1 MRKETALRRIRFFVL
16 VLGLSLL
23 YIVVFAR
30 SAEEELLVR
39 PLWSLNVRDAS
50 IATGVEERVPFRLG
64 SLIGYFGPDGRLAFR
79 EEVIHDAALFEDRF
93 VNYSS
98 VSETAV
104 LRDSD
109 GRVLLSVSDPGYPL
123 AIGDRLYVLH
133 PDGAGISEWGLDG
146 EALWSRK
153 LPSLIT
159 DVSAGESMTA
169 VGLVSGEIV
178 LLDSEGLEVARY
190 RTLGSRIPVVYGLA
204 MSEASGSIAAVVG
217 KDPQRLLFLN
227 LRDGQLSPGI
237 QGDLP
242 SQFRRPVFL
251 RFLPEHGLAVVETE
265 TGVTF
270 VNPGSGR
277 SRPLEGY
284 GTLSGFSSAPGEL
297 VLVAMES
304 EGTQTIHAVLPPGR
318 LVFRL
323 SAEASSVSVDV
334 RTWVCYLGLDDHVL
348 AIALERG

>member
-1 MRKETALRRIRFFVL
+1 MRKETALRRLRVFFL

-23 YIVVFAR
+23 YIVLFAR

-39 PLWSLNVRDAS
+39 PLWSLDVDGAS
-50 IATGVEERVPFRLG
+50 IGAGVEERMPFRLG

-109 GRVLLSVSDPGYPL
+109 GRVLLSVNDPGYPL
-123 AIGDRLYVLH
+123 AIGERLYVLH
-133 PDGAGISEWGLDG
+133 PDGAGLSEWGLDG
-146 EALWSRK
+146 EFLWSRK

-159 DVSAGESMTA
+159 DVAAGESMTA

-178 LLDSEGLEVARY
+178 LLGAEGLEVARH
-190 RTLGSRIPVVYGLA
+190 RTLGSRIPVVYGL
-204 MSEASGSIAAVVG
+204 SINEATGSIAAVVG

-227 LRDGQLSPGI
+227 LRDEQLSPGI

-251 RFLPEHGLAVVETE
+251 RFLPERGLAVVETE

-277 SRPLEGY
+277 SWPLEGY
-284 GTLSGFSSAPGEL
+284 GTLSGFAAAPGEPAL
-297 VLVAMES
+297 LAMES
-304 EGTQTIHAVLPPGR
+304 EGSQTIHAVLPPGR

-323 SAEASSVSVDV
+323 SAEAGSVSVEV
-334 RTWVCYLGLDDHVL
+334 RDWVCYLGLDDRIL
-348 AIALERG
+348 SIALERG